1 MDPRELPLLLNKP
14 ELRELYQRLGPTD
27 SAREQKLEEIL
38 QDFYK
43 RMASDMM
50 IDFFFMGKD
59 VSAIALRQKD
69 FMLRAFGARA
79 TYTGKAPADAHHALP
94 PIREG
99 MFNRRLQ
106 LLEETLL
113 SHGLSAED
121 MRTWVSFENAFRD
134 GIVG

>member
-1 MDPRELPLLLNKP
+1 MDPRDLPLLLNKP
-14 ELRELYQRLGPTD
+14 ELRDLYERLGD
-27 SAREQKLEEIL
+27 SPAARELKLETIL

-43 RMASDMM
+43 RMASDVML
-50 IDFFFMGKD
+50 DFFFMGKD
-59 VSAIALRQKD
+59 VSAIALKQKE
-69 FMLRAFGARA
+69 FMLRAFGARG

-106 LLEETLL
+106 LLGETL
-113 SHGLSAED
+113 HEQGLSDED